1 MDYLCSEC
9 STQLSKWEIELNE
22 LYPVGK
28 LYCEF
33 CQNKHEREI
42 IKKLIESEGE
52 TLDFYDYKKHKET
65 LYDQKEK
72 DYTYKGRSIGFMF
85 SNNKKGSNE
94 DN

>member
-22 LYPVGK
+22 LYPVGR

-33 CQNKHEREI
+33 CQNKHERQ
-42 IKKLIESEGE
+42 LIEKLKKSFEND
-52 TLDFYDYKKHKET
+52 LDFYDYKKHKET

>member
-42 IKKLIESEGE
+42 INQLVKSEME
-52 TLDFYDYKKHKET
+52 TLDFYDYPKTIAKMKKE
-65 LYDQKEK
+65 E
-72 DYTYKGRSIGFMF
+72 G
-85 SNNKKGSNE
+85 N
-94 DN
+94 